1 MTPQITSC
9 DQLLKNLTVLRLVT
23 NVLPEKKLLPQLNI
37 EMANSDDTFTQKLNQ
52 NRSKTPAKKFMPKSR
67 G

>member
-23 NVLPEKKLLPQLNI
+23 NVVPEKKILPQLNI
-37 EMANSDDTFTQKLNQ
+37 EMANSEPRDTFT
-52 NRSKTPAKKFMPKSR
+52 
-67 G
+67 